1 MSESHL
7 PSSFRD
13 IGNFVYESKGIVYRK
28 ILEDSY
34 EDYSNLIA
42 SGLYDYLVESK
53 YLVSH
58 DEILDPSA
66 VKSSKNIIL
75 RPEKIRFITCPYEWC
90 FSQLKDAALLT
101 LQICIDAIEYGMIL
115 KDATAYNI
123 QFHNGKPILIDTC
136 SLSKYKE
143 GEGWMAYQQFCKHF
157 FAPLLLMSKTDIRLN
172 LLSKI
177 HIDGVPLDLASRLL
191 PMKSWASPSIL
202 AHIHMHA
209 RTQNKYAGSGDAS
222 KNKIRNISKIGMLGL
237 LNNLKRSI
245 NKLKLSR
252 IDTEW
257 GDYYN
262 FTNYSSSSASHKA
275 DTVLSMVKQSGAET
289 ILDIGSNNGQYSR
302 VATAFGATV
311 ISADIDPIAVENN
324 YLTVKDKKESSII
337 PIIQDMTNPSSSIG
351 WAHNER
357 GSLQDRSGFDLVMA
371 LALVHHLA
379 ISNNVPFD
387 LIAKYLS
394 KLGKF
399 LIIEFVP
406 KEDSKVVKLLSSR
419 EDIFPEYNEE
429 YFIKSFSRFYKIINR
444 IVIKESKRTLCLMQV
459 KNG

>member
-13 IGNFVYESKGIVYRK
+13 IGGFVYESEGIIYRK
-28 ILEDSY
+28 IFEDSY
-34 EDYSNLIA
+34 EDYTKLIT

-58 DEILDPSA
+58 DEILNSSA
-66 VKSSKNIIL
+66 VKNPKSIIL
-75 RPEKIRFITCPYEWC
+75 RPEQIRFITYPYEWC

-143 GEGWMAYQQFCKHF
+143 GEAWVAYQQFCKHF
-157 FAPLLLMSKTDIRLN
+157 LAPLLLMSKTDIRLN

-177 HIDGVPLDLASRLL
+177 HIDGVPLDLTSRLL
-191 PMKSWASPSIL
+191 PIKSWASPSIL

-209 RTQNKYAGSGDAS
+209 RAQNKYAGSGDSS

-237 LNNLKRSI
+237 LNSLKRSI
-245 NKLKLSR
+245 NKLKVSL

-262 FTNYSSSSASHKA
+262 FTNYSNSSASHKA
-275 DTVLSMVKQSGAET
+275 DTVLSMVKQSRAST
-289 ILDIGSNNGQYSR
+289 VLDIGSNNGQYSR

-311 ISADIDPIAVENN
+311 LSADIDPIAVEHN
-324 YLTVKDKKESSII
+324 YLTVKNKKESNII

-357 GSLQDRSGFDLVMA
+357 GSLQDRGAFDLVMA

-387 LIAKYLS
+387 MIAKYFS

-406 KEDSKVVKLLSSR
+406 KEDSQVVKLLSSR
-419 EDIFPEYNEE
+419 RDIFINYNKNSFEKAFGEY
-429 YFIKSFSRFYKIINR
+429 YTIIDE
-444 IVIKESKRTLCLMQV
+444 IMISESKRTMYLMQV
-459 KNG
+459 K

>member
-7 PSSFRD
+7 PSSFRVV
-13 IGNFVYESKGIVYRK
+13 GGFVYESEGVVYRK
-28 ILEDSY
+28 IFEHSS
-34 EDYSNLIA
+34 EDYTKLIS

-53 YLVSH
+53 YLISH
-58 DEILDPSA
+58 DEILDIPS
-66 VKSSKNIIL
+66 VKDSNSIIL
-75 RPEKIRFITCPYEWC
+75 RPEQIKFITYPYEWC

-143 GEGWMAYQQFCKHF
+143 GEGWVAYQQFCKHF
-157 FAPLLLMSKTDIRLN
+157 LAPLLLMSKTDTRLN
-172 LLSKI
+172 SLSKI

-191 PMKSWASPSIL
+191 PIKSWASPSIL
-202 AHIHMHA
+202 AHIHIHA
-209 RTQNKYAGSGDAS
+209 ITQNKYAGSGDSS
-222 KNKIRNISKIGMLGL
+222 KNKIRSISKTGMLGL
-237 LNNLKRSI
+237 LNSLKRCI
-245 NKLKLSR
+245 NKLNLR
-252 IDTEW
+252 LADTEW

-262 FTNYSSSSASHKA
+262 FTNYSNSSASHKG
-275 DTVLSMVKQSGAET
+275 DTVLSMVKQSGAST

-302 VATAFGATV
+302 IAAAFGATV
-311 ISADIDPIAVENN
+311 LSADIDPVAVEHN
-324 YLTVKDKKESSII
+324 YLTVKNKKESNII

-357 GSLQDRSGFDLVMA
+357 GSLQDRSAFDLVMA
-371 LALVHHLA
+371 LALIHHLA

-406 KEDSKVVKLLSSR
+406 KEDSQVVKLLSSR
-419 EDIFPEYNEE
+419 EDIFFDYYEHSFEKVFREY
-429 YFIKSFSRFYKIINR
+429 YT
-444 IVIKESKRTLCLMQV
+444 VIDKVLVSGSKRVLYLMQI
-459 KNG
+459 K

>member
-1 MSESHL
+1 MNKL
-7 PSSFRD
+7 
-13 IGNFVYESKGIVYRK
+13 VTK
-28 ILEDSY
+28 ILIFVFAIALLLVVNAKAEQNSKRVLVEKAIPQISQEKTSRDVRIDEVKSEIRADYKKTFRARMSVAKEKQKAMVDNMLSY
-34 EDYSNLIA
+34 T
-42 SGLYDYLVESK
+42 DYLNN
-53 YLVSH
+53 
-58 DEILDPSA
+58 IL
-66 VKSSKNIIL
+66 
-75 RPEKIRFITCPYEWC
+75 
-90 FSQLKDAALLT
+90 
-101 LQICIDAIEYGMIL
+101 
-115 KDATAYNI
+115 
-123 QFHNGKPILIDTC
+123 
-136 SLSKYKE
+136 
-143 GEGWMAYQQFCKHF
+143 
-157 FAPLLLMSKTDIRLN
+157 
-172 LLSKI
+172 
-177 HIDGVPLDLASRLL
+177 
-191 PMKSWASPSIL
+191 
-202 AHIHMHA
+202 
-209 RTQNKYAGSGDAS
+209 S